1 MSDHNEANV
10 SRFDGFAEIYD
21 QHRPQPPKVLPVMLT
36 QWLGTVTKL
45 VVDIGCGTG
54 LSTRIWQG
62 QAERVIGIE
71 PNDDMRS
78 VAEQLTPPGTCITY
92 QYGTSTQ
99 TGLPDE
105 SADIVCISQAFHW
118 MEPVATLNEVSRVLR
133 PGGILAVID
142 CDWPP
147 MMNWQAEQKYREM
160 MELANLLEAKQKK
173 LKDVKKWPKSEHM
186 HNIEQCGHFRY
197 TREITLHNTEA
208 GNADRLIGLLY
219 SQGGAESL
227 MKLGVRQFEDE
238 IDPFK
243 EAIHEILGET
253 LQPWY
258 VSYRVRLGVK

>member
-1 MSDHNEANV
+1 MCDHNEANV
-10 SRFDGFAEIYD
+10 ARFDGFAEIYD
-21 QHRPQPPKVLPVMLT
+21 QYRPQPPNVIPVMLT
-36 QWLGTVTKL
+36 QWLGATPKL

-54 LSTRIWQG
+54 LSTRIWQV

-78 VAEQLTPPGTCITY
+78 VAEQRTPPDAGISY
-92 QYGTSTQ
+92 QFGTSTQ

-147 MMNWQAEQKYREM
+147 MMNWQAEQKYH
-160 MELANLLEAKQKK
+160 ELMALVGNLERSQTK
-173 LKDVKKWPKSEHM
+173 LQDVKKWPKSEHM
-186 HNIEQCGHFRY
+186 HNIERYGLFNY

-208 GNADRLIGLLY
+208 GNADRLIGMMY
-219 SQGGAESL
+219 SQGGVESL
-227 MKLGVRQFEDE
+227 MKLGVKQLDDAIE
-238 IDPFK
+238 PFK
-243 EAIHEILGET
+243 EAIHQILGEN